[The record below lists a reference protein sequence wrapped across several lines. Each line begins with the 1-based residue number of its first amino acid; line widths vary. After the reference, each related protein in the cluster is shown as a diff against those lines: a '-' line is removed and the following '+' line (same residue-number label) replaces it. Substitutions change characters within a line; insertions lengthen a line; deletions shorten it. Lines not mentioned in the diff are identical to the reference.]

1 MQINTGIQVFSEV
14 EGKILNYLNET
25 GIKYAYD
32 QKRYMISCSQTYE
45 NGDENG
51 DFCADVIII
60 LFNDPN
66 IYLEVCRTKNFD
78 KTNESSANIHDIYTD
93 LYNLFTQQTSN
104 P

>member
-1 MQINTGIQVFSEV
+1 MQINTGIQVLSEV

-25 GIKYAYD
+25 GIEYAYD
-32 QKRYMISCSQTYE
+32 QKRYMISCTQY
-45 NGDENG
+45 ENG
-51 DFCADVIII
+51 DFCSDLIVL
-60 LFNDPN
+60 LFNDPI
-66 IYLEVCRTKNFD
+66 IYLEVYRRKNFN